1 MLKLWNLEFSKE
13 NKHVPQMYVQKCAN
27 PPHQIIVTEISQA
40 LIWSNPRVLEALEG
54 AGFK

>member
-1 MLKLWNLEFSKE
+1 
-13 NKHVPQMYVQKCAN
+13 MYVQKCAN